1 MQRDVGMEGREGRRG
16 REIEKEIRGGRVEKR
31 RVGMVV
37 GESRITVARRSINCP
52 QVLFSL
58 PRYFIYRQNV
68 SLCACHGNADR
79 IGTVNRAYFFSSFP
93 FFFLFFSF
101 NLRQS
106 LREFL
111 ISLSLSLSLYSVF
124 SAIISVPSNFY
135 PVSREKNDQT
145 IQIEWPLKLAKGEG
159 TN

>member
-1 MQRDVGMEGREGRRG
+1 MEGREGRRG

-111 ISLSLSLSLYSVF
+111 ISLSLSIAYSPQLYPLHPIF
-124 SAIISVPSNFY
+124 IPFPA
-135 PVSREKNDQT
+135 RKT
-145 IQIEWPLKLAKGEG
+145 IKRYKSSGR
-159 TN
+159 

>member
-1 MQRDVGMEGREGRRG
+1 MEGREGRRG

-93 FFFLFFSF
+93 FFFFFFFFFFHSQAIF
-101 NLRQS
+101 AGIPNFS
-106 LREFL
+106 LT
-111 ISLSLSLSLYSVF
+111 LSLSLSLYSVF
-124 SAIISVPSNFY
+124 SAIISAPSNFY

>member
-1 MQRDVGMEGREGRRG
+1 MEGREGRRG

-93 FFFLFFSF
+93 F
-101 NLRQS
+101 
-106 LREFL
+106 
-111 ISLSLSLSLYSVF
+111 SVF
-124 SAIISVPSNFY
+124 SAIISAPSNFY

>member
-1 MQRDVGMEGREGRRG
+1 M
-16 REIEKEIRGGRVEKR
+16 EKEIRGGGREGGGKKR

-79 IGTVNRAYFFSSFP
+79 IGINRAFFFSLFSL
-93 FFFLFFSF
+93 FFFFF
-101 NLRQS
+101 QS
-106 LREFL
+106 QGIIAGIPNF
-111 ISLSLSLSLYSVF
+111 SLSLSLH
-124 SAIISVPSNFY
+124 
-135 PVSREKNDQT
+135 Q
-145 IQIEWPLKLAKGEG
+145 
-159 TN
+159 

>member
-1 MQRDVGMEGREGRRG
+1 MEGREGRRG

-111 ISLSLSLSLYSVF
+111 ISLSLSIAYSPQLYPPHPIF
-124 SAIISVPSNFY
+124 IPFPA
-135 PVSREKNDQT
+135 RKT
-145 IQIEWPLKLAKGEG
+145 IKRYKSSGR
-159 TN
+159 

>member
-1 MQRDVGMEGREGRRG
+1 MGKERERTRDGERNKRG
-16 REIEKEIRGGRVEKR
+16 KGGGKKR

-79 IGTVNRAYFFSSFP
+79 IGINRA
-93 FFFLFFSF
+93 FFFLSFFSLLF
-101 NLRQS
+101 FFFS
-106 LREFL
+106 
-111 ISLSLSLSLYSVF
+111 ISGNHCGNS
-124 SAIISVPSNFY
+124 
-135 PVSREKNDQT
+135 
-145 IQIEWPLKLAKGEG
+145 
-159 TN
+159 

>member
-1 MQRDVGMEGREGRRG
+1 MEGREGRRG

-93 FFFLFFSF
+93 FFFSFFF
-101 NLRQS
+101 FQS
-106 LREFL
+106 QAIIAGIPNF
-111 ISLSLSLSLYSVF
+111 SLTLYSVF
-124 SAIISVPSNFY
+124 SAIISAPSNFY

>member
-1 MQRDVGMEGREGRRG
+1 MEGREGRRG

-93 FFFLFFSF
+93 FFFFFF
-101 NLRQS
+101 FFFQS
-106 LREFL
+106 QAIIAGIPNFSLT
-111 ISLSLSLSLYSVF
+111 LSLSIAYSPQLYPPHPIF
-124 SAIISVPSNFY
+124 IPFPA
-135 PVSREKNDQT
+135 RKT
-145 IQIEWPLKLAKGEG
+145 IKRYKSSGRW
-159 TN
+159 N

>member
-93 FFFLFFSF
+93 FFFFFF
-101 NLRQS
+101 
-106 LREFL
+106 F
-111 ISLSLSLSLYSVF
+111 LSLSLYSVF
-124 SAIISVPSNFY
+124 SAIISAPSNFY

>member
-93 FFFLFFSF
+93 FFFFF
-101 NLRQS
+101 QS
-106 LREFL
+106 QAIIAGIPNFSLT
-111 ISLSLSLSLYSVF
+111 LSLSLSLQRILRNYIRSIQF
-124 SAIISVPSNFY
+124 LSRFP
-135 PVSREKNDQT
+135 REKRSND
-145 IQIEWPLKLAKGEG
+145 
-159 TN
+159 TNRVAVEISQGGGD

>member
-1 MQRDVGMEGREGRRG
+1 MEGREGRRG

-93 FFFLFFSF
+93 FFFFFF
-101 NLRQS
+101 FFFQS
-106 LREFL
+106 QAIIAGIPNFSLT
-111 ISLSLSLSLYSVF
+111 LSLSLSL
-124 SAIISVPSNFY
+124 
-135 PVSREKNDQT
+135 
-145 IQIEWPLKLAKGEG
+145 
-159 TN
+159 